1 MLRSLSLRTLLI
13 SLMAL
18 ASAATLA
25 DVTVSDAYV
34 REPIP
39 GKTMSAAFMRITN
52 NGEADRVLVSASAA
66 WAPQI
71 EIHTHIHDN
80 GVMRMRQIDSLTIP
94 AGETVVLQPGGLH
107 LMLFRL
113 QLPLAQ
119 TLPLELCFKNG
130 ECITTEAGLRSM
142 K

>member
-1 MLRSLSLRTLLI
+1 MLRSISLRTLI
-13 SLMAL
+13 IPLMTL
-18 ASAATLA
+18 ASAAAMA

-39 GKTMSAAFMRITN
+39 GKNMSAAFIQITN
-52 NGEADRVLVSASAA
+52 NGESDRVLISASAA

-94 AGETVVLQPGGLH
+94 AGETVTLQPGGLH

-119 TLPLELCFKNG
+119 TLPLELCFKDG
-130 ECITTEAGLRSM
+130 ECITAEAELRSM